1 MIQVQVICK
10 ENENLKSL
18 IRAGIQGGTIKAFQI
33 RKVQGGLQIQHKKF
47 LGGISI
53 KQIENVLV
61 AILRCKNK
69 TKEWQLLESFVGR
82 LAYHFQVKIA
92 SINIQFE

>member
-10 ENENLKSL
+10 EKEKLKSL
-18 IRAGIQGGTIKAFQI
+18 IRTGIQEGTIKAFQI
-33 RKVQGGLQIQHKKF
+33 KKVQGGLQIQHKKF
-47 LGGISI
+47 LGSISI
-53 KQIENVLV
+53 KQIANVLV

-69 TKEWQLLESFVGR
+69 TKEWQLLESFIGR
-82 LAYHFQVKIA
+82 LAYHFQENIA

>member
-10 ENENLKSL
+10 KNQNLKSL
-18 IRAGIQGGTIKAFQI
+18 IRIAIQGGTIKAFQI
-33 RKVQGGLQIQHKKF
+33 KKVQGGLQIQHKKF

-61 AILRCKNK
+61 AILKCKNK
-69 TKEWQLLESFVGR
+69 AKEWQLLESFVGR
-82 LAYHFQVKIA
+82 LAYHFQINIA